1 MSRAVAPRLAAGLLL
16 LTVAALAAGGGFGIA
31 AHDLMNAFAFDPVL
45 LAFAVV
51 GAVVASRRPANPIG
65 WLFLAEALAFA
76 LAVAGSTQA

>member
-1 MSRAVAPRLAAGLLL
+1 VSRTVAPRLAAGLLL

-51 GAVVASRRPANPIG
+51 GAVVASRRRQACRRSKG
-65 WLFLAEALAFA
+65 SRR
-76 LAVAGSTQA
+76 AVRLGR